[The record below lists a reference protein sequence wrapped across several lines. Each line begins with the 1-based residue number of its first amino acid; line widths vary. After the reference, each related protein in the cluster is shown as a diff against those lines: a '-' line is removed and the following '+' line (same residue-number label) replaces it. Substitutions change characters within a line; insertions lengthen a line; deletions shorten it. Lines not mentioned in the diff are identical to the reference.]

1 MLNMIAKD
9 FLLIFIIIFFTPPLV
24 PCLPTTYLSSKE
36 ARRSITQHHTTTTMV
51 QLRKPSSF
59 LSIAAVVALSL
70 PASSNAQEFMTCILT
85 GMGSGDFDLQAPLT
99 ELVPVIEQKCCPE
112 GNTEPTCTA
121 FKCVDLET
129 MLMNE
134 PCTCG
139 EVETAQ
145 KGMLE
150 DPTIAGS
157 ISMML
162 PTFAED
168 TQAAFD
174 ACCSTES
181 TTASEFNTC
190 FAALQAAAPAPAP
203 ATTTA
208 TTAASTNVD
217 DGSTSTESTP
227 AADTT
232 TTTTTG
238 ATEAVTTTTAAASTG
253 AAPAPS
259 PSPAPSSANSITS
272 VSFNIILA
280 AYALFNYVM

>member
-1 MLNMIAKD
+1 MIAKD
-9 FLLIFIIIFFTPPLV
+9 FLLTFSSSYLH
-24 PCLPTTYLSSKE
+24 LSSKE
-36 ARRSITQHHTTTTMV
+36 ARRSITHTQHTTTMV
-51 QLRKPSSF
+51 QLLKPSSF
-59 LSIAAVVALSL
+59 LSIAAAALSL
-70 PASSNAQEFMTCILT
+70 PASSNAQNFMTCILT

-112 GNTEPTCTA
+112 GNSEPTCTA

-238 ATEAVTTTTAAASTG
+238 ATEAVTTTAAASTG

>member
-1 MLNMIAKD
+1 
-9 FLLIFIIIFFTPPLV
+9 
-24 PCLPTTYLSSKE
+24 
-36 ARRSITQHHTTTTMV
+36 MV
-51 QLRKPSSF
+51 QLLKPSSF
-59 LSIAAVVALSL
+59 LSIAALALSL
-70 PASSNAQEFMTCILT
+70 PASSNAQGFMTCILT
-85 GMGSGDFDLQAPLT
+85 GMTSGDFDLQAPLT
-99 ELVPVIEQKCCPE
+99 DLVTAIEEKCCPE
-112 GNTEPTCTA
+112 GTNEATCTA

-129 MLMNE
+129 MFLNE

-145 KGMLE
+145 KGMLL
-150 DPTIAGS
+150 DPLISGS
-157 ISMML
+157 IMSMM
-162 PTFAED
+162 PTFEED

-174 ACCSTES
+174 ACCPTES

-190 FAALQAAAPAPAP
+190 FAALQTAAP

-217 DGSTSTESTP
+217 DGSTNTESSPAASTTTEP

-238 ATEAVTTTTAAASTG
+238 ATEAVTTTTAASTG

-259 PSPAPSSANSITS
+259 PSPSPSSANSITS
-272 VSFNIILA
+272 VSFNVLA